1 LRVVLAIFP
10 IVVLGIFVS
19 SCERKTV
26 SIKCEQP
33 LRGWLKP
40 SHGIGHMASYN
51 AVVVGSDEVIRW
63 NGIPVTESQLV
74 DLMTES
80 GKLEPTPLILLKVSP
95 RAKCDVVYSVR
106 KAMDATPV
114 CSVQK
119 LCGEGTGW
127 RNKSMYIGSYG
138 PIEF

>member
-1 LRVVLAIFP
+1 
-10 IVVLGIFVS
+10 VS

-40 SHGIGHMASYN
+40 SHGIGHMATYN
-51 AVVVGSDEVIRW
+51 TVVVGSDEVIRW
-63 NGIPVTESQLV
+63 NDVPVTESQLV

-80 GKLEPTPLILLKVSP
+80 GKFEPTPLILLKASP
-95 RAKCDVVYSVR
+95 LAKCDVVYSVR
-106 KAMDATPV
+106 KAMDAAPV
-114 CSVQK
+114 CNLQK

-127 RNKSMYIGSYG
+127 RNKATSGGSYG